1 MSGNKDDSGMSY
13 QQLGFSPSAFL
24 NTSENSSGATLSSSK
39 EMFTSTPAKGL
50 MTTPKT
56 PSILI
61 TPLVDEMKFDSSFNR
76 SSNSSVNKRKTIFDT
91 SLARKSSKKK
101 AFVSTTPR
109 TPTPLRSSK
118 KDGSVSVC
126 TETKLAT
133 IDEIS
138 KILMKKADTTSTPDH
153 DYAKLTNGELNSTI
167 AGDTSLDELT
177 TAGGSN
183 AGTSKTSLRRTLFE
197 TPGQNAS
204 VVRPLG
210 VNLFTEKELNAI
222 EQMSTCFTP
231 QKEKE
236 QHEDTLSSDS
246 NENNDEQQQRQQQQ
260 QIGTM
265 AATTNNPRIEIPTRL
280 GGGAGIGAI
289 NEKGGF
295 SFILNPNSQH
305 HLPQPKMG
313 KLTLFQQQQ
322 QQFPQQQQQQSTTGS
337 VIGLNQI
344 SGRPEIRILPLVG
357 KPMKVPIRRLP
368 PRNLNFSSDN
378 NVANNNLNRTKQ
390 LGSGGGAAKK
400 MKSLAIPTQADA
412 FRAVAFGQSHD
423 QKFLTE
429 QARLIMKEIHQAS
442 LI

>member
-1 MSGNKDDSGMSY
+1 MSINKDDSGMSY

-24 NTSENSSGATLSSSK
+24 NTSENSSDVTLTSSK

-50 MTTPKT
+50 KTTPKT

-61 TPLVDEMKFDSSFNR
+61 TPLVDEMKFESSFNR
-76 SSNSSVNKRKTIFDT
+76 SSNSGVNKRKTIFDT
-91 SLARKSSKKK
+91 SLTRKSNKKK

-118 KDGSVSVC
+118 KDGGLSVC

-153 DYAKLTNGELNSTI
+153 DYATKLINGELNSAI
-167 AGDTSLDELT
+167 AADTSLSELT

-183 AGTSKTSLRRTLFE
+183 AGNSKTSLRRTLFE

-204 VVRPLG
+204 MVRPLG

-236 QHEDTLSSDS
+236 HDTSSSEDS
-246 NENNDEQQQRQQQQ
+246 NENDGVQQQQ
-260 QIGTM
+260 QQHIESMTSI
-265 AATTNNPRIEIPTRL
+265 TNNARIEIPTRL
-280 GGGAGIGAI
+280 GGAGGLGAI

-295 SFILNPNSQH
+295 SFILNPNSHQ
-305 HLPQPKMG
+305 LPQQQHKMG

-322 QQFPQQQQQQSTTGS
+322 QQQQQPTTAS

-378 NVANNNLNRTKQ
+378 NVTANNINRAKQ
-390 LGSGGGAAKK
+390 LNGDGAKM